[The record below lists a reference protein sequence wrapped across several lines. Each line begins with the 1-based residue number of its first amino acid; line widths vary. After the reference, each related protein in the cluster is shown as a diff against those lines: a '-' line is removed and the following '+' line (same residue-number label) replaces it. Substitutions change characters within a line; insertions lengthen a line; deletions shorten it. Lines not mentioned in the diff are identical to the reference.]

1 MDFLASDFL
10 ENLSYVPFLWF
21 AHALNVIYRL
31 LSFALFTTLI
41 TLYQLLQYWSKSVS
55 YLLIHPIFKPAQFL
69 LCKAVSHEI
78 IKSLNQVKVLGR
90 QEWLSREGAEYTAT
104 PTEKMSSAV
113 IENVLQSNYT
123 ERERD

>member
-1 MDFLASDFL
+1 MYVDFLASDFL

-55 YLLIHPIFKPAQFL
+55 YLLIHPIFKACSILF
-69 LCKAVSHEI
+69 V
-78 IKSLNQVKVLGR
+78 
-90 QEWLSREGAEYTAT
+90 
-104 PTEKMSSAV
+104 
-113 IENVLQSNYT
+113 QS
-123 ERERD
+123 